1 MVPVIASIISF
12 IQLAIKAAPLA
23 KDVYDDGRALINEMF
38 STKLIT
44 AEQQAELMTWA
55 DEHERAVLAGEM
67 PPEFKVEPPAPAPE
81 TPLAAAPEATP
92 VPTSADTQPPVT
104 P

>member
-23 KDVYDDGRALINEMF
+23 KDLYDEGRALINEMF
-38 STKLIT
+38 KTKLIT
-44 AEQQAELMTWA
+44 AEQQAELMAWA

-92 VPTSADTQPPVT
+92 APASTDPQPPAA
-104 P
+104 